1 MSDFR
6 TFVLKLVGWFGAPW
20 LLLIVWPAIQY
31 QSVSPVQYDKE
42 KGDELDSSYFYPM
55 TSVNHSGSTVY
66 AREGCVQCHSQ
77 MIRPAQV
84 SLDAWRKGWGQDQS
98 DRSPEPVRATQMR
111 DYIGEKHAFLGIT
124 RMGPDLANAG
134 YRFDA
139 RTQVHLHLYQPRVV
153 NSWSTMPSYRHLYE
167 VKKIQ
172 GPVSQKALPLA
183 GTAYAPKD
191 GYEVVPTPA
200 AEQLVDY
207 VLSLKRDYPTPGS
220 KPLAAAAPAK
230 K

>member
-6 TFVLKLVGWFGAPW
+6 TFVLKLVAWFGAPW

-31 QSVSPVQYDKE
+31 QSLGSIGYDKD
-42 KGDELDSSYFYPM
+42 KGDELDSSYSYPM
-55 TSVNHSGSTVY
+55 SAVNFSGSTVY

-84 SLDAWRKGWGQDQS
+84 ALDAWRKGWGQDQS
-98 DRSPEPVRATQMR
+98 DRSPEPVRASQLR
-111 DYIGEKHAFLGIT
+111 DYIGEKQAFLGIT
-124 RMGPDLANAG
+124 RTGPDLSNAG
-134 YRFDA
+134 YRFET
-139 RTQVHLHLYQPRVV
+139 RTQVHMHLYQPRAV
-153 NSWSTMPSYRHLYE
+153 NTWSTMPSYRHLYE
-167 VKKIQ
+167 VKKLQ
-172 GPVSQKALPLA
+172 GPVSNSALPLA
-183 GTAYAPKD
+183 GTHYAPAE
-191 GYEVVPTPA
+191 GYEVIPTPA

-220 KPLAAAAPAK
+220 KPLAVAPAK